1 MKGQIS
7 IDYYAAVIVF
17 IIIVTYFV
25 FQITN
30 IVPRFV
36 SQIEADRM
44 RSESYQISEIL
55 VNDAG
60 LPDDWE
66 TIAGSDPSQIQRVGL
81 SDRDADRTNLVSS
94 QKVAALDSLCDEQG
108 HEFVKDI
115 VETDFQFSL
124 LVVNRENDLAQ
135 ASCLAPATDSSGKPF
150 GRGFVATTSR
160 SFAFENGDVGEII
173 VQVWKP

>member
-25 FQITN
+25 FQIAN
-30 IVPRFV
+30 IVPRYV

-44 RSESYQISEIL
+44 RSESYQVSEIL

-60 LPDDWE
+60 HPDNWE
-66 TIAGSDPSQIQRVGL
+66 TLVGSPEQIQRIGFSNVAA
-81 SDRDADRTNLVSS
+81 DATNVVSL
-94 QKVAALDSLCDEQG
+94 QKVLALQTLCSSQG
-108 HEFVKDI
+108 HEFVRNVIDT
-115 VETDFQFSL
+115 EFQISI
-124 LVVNRENDLAQ
+124 LVVNRENDVTQ
-135 ASCLAPATDSSGKPF
+135 ATCLGPATDSSGKPF

-160 SFAFENGDVGEII
+160 TFAFGDGDVGELT